1 MALRRRKR
9 RDTTTWIVVAGV
21 AAGLAAATW
30 LGMRIARRR
39 GKLPP
44 GELRRLEKSVIRTL
58 REDSILGSRG
68 VDVAAI
74 APGIVELSGVVDTME
89 ESHHAVDVVQAIDG
103 VRTVVNRLDLGEFT
117 TRRQRRRN
125 GGDLAGAQ
133 RWYGIGVGMGR
144 RRQGRETDP
153 ARRDDK
159 ADIVSDELIPKR
171 ESDIAEA
178 IAEES
183 ESPGRLGSEGR
194 ALD

>member
-9 RDTTTWIVVAGV
+9 RETTTWIVVAGV
-21 AAGLAAATW
+21 AAGVAAATW
-30 LGMRIARRR
+30 LGMRLARKR
-39 GKLPP
+39 GMLPS
-44 GELRRLEKSVIRTL
+44 GELRRLEKSVIRQL
-58 REDSILGSRG
+58 REDPILRTRG

-89 ESHHAVDVVQAIDG
+89 ESHHAVDVVQAIAG
-103 VRTVVNRLDLGEFT
+103 VRTVVNRLDLGEFA

-125 GGDLAGAQ
+125 GAELTGAQ
-133 RWYGIGVGMGR
+133 RWYGMGVGMGR

-159 ADIVSDELIPKR
+159 ADIISDELIPKR
-171 ESDIAEA
+171 EIDVAEA

-183 ESPGRLGSEGR
+183 ESPGRLGPEGR
-194 ALD
+194 NLE